1 MPDCKET
8 SAQVPLY
15 NEIQA
20 TTTFASLAL
29 FFFLCS
35 LYRNH
40 GAALGRPPRAEPEA
54 GPRPSITTWQPRP
67 MRTPLPGMGDSSA
80 PRSVIGVICNIISA
94 RS

>member
-29 FFFLCS
+29 FFFFVFTEITGS
-35 LYRNH
+35 DRK
-40 GAALGRPPRAEPEA
+40 PSPRADDA
-54 GPRPSITTWQPRP
+54 GPRPSTTWQPRP

-80 PRSVIGVICNIISA
+80 PRSVIGMICNIISA